1 MGVVIS
7 RKFLAVIR
15 ARISATTWQRSTIL
29 LFTAGLRR
37 SRNRYLSLVFSSAS
51 LDLLISKGSWLWM
64 HLPSTSIFSGT
75 TSISPVGS
83 LGFLLSR
90 SRTVPVTER
99 VDSLLMG
106 LMVFIISSVS
116 MTTWV
121 VP

>member
-7 RKFLAVIR
+7 RKPFSVISR
-15 ARISATTWQRSTIL
+15 RSSATTWQRRMML
-29 LFTAGLRR
+29 DLTAGFRR
-37 SRNRYLSLVFSSAS
+37 SRNRYLSRTFSSAS
-51 LDLLISKGSWLWM
+51 LLLLISKGSWLWV

-83 LGFLLSR
+83 LAFLLSR
-90 SRTVPVTER
+90 SRTVPVTDR
-99 VDSLLMG
+99 VDSLFTDLTARIM
-106 LMVFIISSVS
+106 SSVS

>member
-7 RKFLAVIR
+7 KKPLSVISR
-15 ARISATTWQRSTIL
+15 RSSATTWQRSTML
-29 LFTAGLRR
+29 LLTAGLRR
-37 SRNRYLSLVFSSAS
+37 SRKRYFRRVFSSAS

-90 SRTVPVTER
+90 SRTWPVTEM

-106 LMVFIISSVS
+106 LMMDIMVSFS